1 VSPVERNTTPA
12 LSSVVWIVAKVSVRI
27 DGVPSA
33 CSARERVWKRLGL
46 AVIDGVRQ
54 GGLPKSASKDDWI
67 AHGYSR
73 VRRSRMFVIGD
84 ALIKAN
90 GEYRAVYLARKE
102 YERQRAEAAGLT
114 VAPALKIPK
123 ARANEFISDGIIHR
137 RAQRYRE
144 KRLLRDLW
152 QAWNRGKATPLLSHD
167 ETEQRVPAR
176 EPLAA

>member
-1 VSPVERNTTPA
+1 M
-12 LSSVVWIVAKVSVRI
+12 
-27 DGVPSA
+27 
-33 CSARERVWKRLGL
+33 
-46 AVIDGVRQ
+46 
-54 GGLPKSASKDDWI
+54 PKSASKDDWI

-137 RAQRYRE
+137 RAQRYME

-167 ETEQRVPAR
+167 ETEQRVQPASLLPPSAAR
-176 EPLAA
+176 GPLALCRKADETMPAHTLGLVTPDESPCDRCPISGPSYGAALLTSGACQ